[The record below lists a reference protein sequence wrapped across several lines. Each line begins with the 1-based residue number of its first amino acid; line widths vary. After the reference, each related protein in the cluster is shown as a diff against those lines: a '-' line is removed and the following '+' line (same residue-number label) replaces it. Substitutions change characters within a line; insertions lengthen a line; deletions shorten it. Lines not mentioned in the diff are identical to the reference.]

1 MSSVR
6 QRILEENLTAPIHF
20 LDERREV
27 WQRLNIA
34 MFGKYSIQDF
44 VQFFL
49 SLLLRLRIAHHRQE
63 ECPKS

>member
-6 QRILEENLTAPIHF
+6 QRILEASFILPINF

-27 WQRLNIA
+27 WKRLNVA

-49 SLLLRLRIAHHRQE
+49 SLPLCLGIADHRQE
-63 ECPKS
+63 ERSKS